1 VSFSDWNPLTREEA
15 LKGSDMATY
24 AASKTL
30 AERALWDFAA
40 QHKELDITT
49 RKSLYHI
56 PLSESYTDNSCQ

>member
-1 VSFSDWNPLTREEA
+1 MGSFSDWNPITREEA

-30 AERALWDFAA
+30 AEHAVWDFAA

-49 RKSLYHI
+49 CK
-56 PLSESYTDNSCQ
+56 PLCHGLIRTIH

>member
-1 VSFSDWNPLTREEA
+1 MTREEA

-30 AERALWDFAA
+30 AERAVWDFAA

-49 RKSLYHI
+49 CK
-56 PLSESYTDNSCQ
+56 PLCRGLIQTIH